1 MSSIFDLRG
10 LKAGVEN
17 EGDLLGL
24 PQWKPGYPEKLTQV
38 RKEMGFKVDPEFMMA
53 EIREGYAGDVRN
65 PSVPFAKELRNKIC
79 ESLGLNAE
87 MYQRVH
93 YYTTLRTPLDRH
105 HGTDFVI
112 EIEIPPAD
120 KYVKTR
126 LFVFVTADVTL
137 QVKTEWKSDIVVNTI
152 PSVNSPD
159 FQPAVAFTAE
169 QFADVFRKKLTN
181 DQIQRL
187 GIKPKEAKVRGRI
200 RMVRPSQSSSLAS

>member
-1 MSSIFDLRG
+1 M
-10 LKAGVEN
+10 
-17 EGDLLGL
+17 
-24 PQWKPGYPEKLTQV
+24 
-38 RKEMGFKVDPEFMMA
+38 
-53 EIREGYAGDVRN
+53 
-65 PSVPFAKELRNKIC
+65 
-79 ESLGLNAE
+79 
-87 MYQRVH
+87 
-93 YYTTLRTPLDRH
+93 
-105 HGTDFVI
+105 
-112 EIEIPPAD
+112 
-120 KYVKTR
+120 
-126 LFVFVTADVTL
+126 TL